1 MFAPEAAG
9 IAAAAELTFRPSDFE
24 HGDSTLQ
31 ATTTPRGPISLTIS
45 WLAWPGL
52 LSLCLLITGC
62 GFALGRPAL
71 VFNVVF
77 FPTFEPLVG
86 TLLAFSTYAVGYVAR
101 PLGGLVFGHLGDRVG
116 AIEQRVASNGHVV
129 RGRRRPAGVGQ
140 QDAGLL
146 EQLADGSHLEHGRI
160 FRIAVRRVDRAA
172 REDVHVAGERHRRR
186 AVRE

>member
-1 MFAPEAAG
+1 MSAPEAAG

-71 VFNVVF
+71 VFNVAYAFLAVSLYALERTM
-77 FPTFEPLVG
+77 PHERSWNEPDGQTFANIAH
-86 TLLAFSTYAVGYVAR
+86 TLLSKGVVQTLIVFSAVIGMASYVTPAAEPGYCIWPRAWPFTR
-101 PLGGLVFGHLGDRVG
+101 TL
-116 AIEQRVASNGHVV
+116 S
-129 RGRRRPAGVGQ
+129 RRPKTTSV
-140 QDAGLL
+140 
-146 EQLADGSHLEHGRI
+146 S
-160 FRIAVRRVDRAA
+160 
-172 REDVHVAGERHRRR
+172 
-186 AVRE
+186 